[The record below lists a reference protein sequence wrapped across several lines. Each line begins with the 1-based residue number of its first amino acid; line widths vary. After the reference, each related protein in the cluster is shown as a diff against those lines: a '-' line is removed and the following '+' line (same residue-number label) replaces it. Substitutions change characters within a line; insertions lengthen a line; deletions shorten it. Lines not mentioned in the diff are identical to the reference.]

1 MQYYVGKKLLCSVLK
16 CIEMKKSKCPCRFFI
31 LKKRQK
37 KEEANGGN
45 LKVILTDKPMSH
57 SDGGANPDETEE

>member
-1 MQYYVGKKLLCSVLK
+1 
-16 CIEMKKSKCPCRFFI
+16 MKKSKCPCRFFI

-45 LKVILTDKPMSH
+45 LKVIVTDKPMSH
-57 SDGGANPDETEE
+57 SDGGANPDETEEWFPLLHGSKWTAADQ